1 MAGNSLDE
9 LQRINLRQRR
19 AYGLAHELMNRIMK
33 ASPYLHYQAD
43 GREQCAIHDAITGF
57 LAEVGAE
64 IVTDHDRSEAGLPPR
79 GPDGWTVEELIALE
93 RRRIEV
99 LLAPITVMP
108 RVKCKMCGDAWPDHA
123 KDCPTI
129 VGDGVALF
137 GASHPASAGGAGIN
151 PYSVKTT
158 VDVKPGSTI
167 AFDIGGDGS
176 DKVSDR

>member
-64 IVTDHDRSEAGLPPR
+64 IVTDRDRSEAGLPPR

-93 RRRIEV
+93 RRRTEA
-99 LLAPITVMP
+99 LYAP
-108 RVKCKMCGDAWPDHA
+108 R
-123 KDCPTI
+123 I
-129 VGDGVALF
+129 VPMVT
-137 GASHPASAGGAGIN
+137 GAIN

-176 DKVSDR
+176 DKVSAR